1 MDEAHVSTDPNP
13 WYGRAMIDAPPPAG
27 PLARL
32 RAQLAGPR
40 GARRADA
47 LLSSP
52 DPAEAVATLSVT
64 ELFEL
69 VTELGLDEA
78 SDIVHLATPAQLRGC
93 LDLEIWDR
101 DRPRMELAKPWL
113 ATLIDAGFEKL
124 GQVWHALDPEWRAL
138 FIKGNCRRIWDLT
151 LGEEPDETTD
161 LQMYFT
167 VDRFFTLEV
176 QGDEDTLRLLQQLL
190 DDLYRADADLARHTI
205 MAARS
210 EATIELEEDALR
222 WRTGRLADLGY
233 ADFYDALDLFRP
245 LEIDA
250 VKIGEGTEDRLS
262 HVIDTDEAPVNL
274 PIAVAEQVVAR
285 SFLARAWDRLDDE
298 VEETRLEAALV
309 VVVNKLLAAARTR
322 PGDQASLRAGA
333 DYATATLSLGLEVV
347 ARGDLDRAAA
357 GLRSVAL
364 GRLFRVGYTVG
375 AKLARLAHGLA
386 PRAALAGEPA
396 RAVLDALT
404 QPRPWFARA
413 FDEDGGHG
421 VRPFESQAD
430 VRRVAELLARL
441 TLRIAV
447 AESLGVNLLAM
458 GQLPEPRPELDDHAR
473 TAIVRCLAGGAL
485 DSRAVSHDE
494 LRAARALLDHGH
506 LPASARAR
514 AQSAVLGHLDGA
526 RIQAG
531 GGPLLDLIDRWLGEV
546 EETLRTLDAARVDA
560 RFIDG
565 VLVEIAGARS

>member
-1 MDEAHVSTDPNP
+1 MT
-13 WYGRAMIDAPPPAG
+13 DAPPPAG

-52 DPAEAVATLSVT
+52 DPAAAVGALSVT
-64 ELFEL
+64 ELYEL
-69 VTELGLDEA
+69 VEELGLDEA
-78 SDIVHLATPAQLRGC
+78 TDLVHLATPQQIRGC
-93 LDLEIWDR
+93 LDLEVWDR
-101 DRPRMELAKPWL
+101 DRPNMELARPWL
-113 ATLIDAGFEKL
+113 AAMIDAGFEKL
-124 GQVWHALDPEWRAL
+124 GQVWAALDSEWRAL
-138 FIKGNCRRIWDLT
+138 FIRGNCRRIWDLT

-167 VDRFFTLEV
+167 HDRFFTLEL
-176 QGDEDTLRLLQQLL
+176 QGDENTVRLMTQLL

-222 WRTGRLADLGY
+222 WRNGRLADLGY
-233 ADFYDALDLFRP
+233 VDYYDALDLFRP
-245 LEIDA
+245 LEADA
-250 VKIGEGTEDRLS
+250 VRVGEGTEDRMAQ
-262 HVIDTDEAPVNL
+262 VIDTDEAPVNL

-285 SFLARAWDRLDDE
+285 SFLARAWDRLGDDT
-298 VEETRLEAALV
+298 EETRLESALV

-322 PGDQASLRAGA
+322 PGDPASLRAGA

-357 GLRSVAL
+357 ALRSVAL

-386 PRAALAGEPA
+386 PRSATAGEPA
-396 RAVLDALT
+396 IPVLDALT

-413 FDEDGGHG
+413 LDENGGPG

-441 TLRIAV
+441 TLRIAI

-473 TAIVRCLAGGAL
+473 TAMLRCLAGGPFDA
-485 DSRAVSHDE
+485 RAVSHEE
-494 LRAARALLDHGH
+494 LRAARALLDHGR
-506 LPASARAR
+506 LPAAARAR

-531 GGPLLDLIDRWLGEV
+531 GGALLDLIDGWLLEI
-546 EETLRTLDAARVDA
+546 EDTLRTLDPARIDA
-560 RFIDG
+560 RYIEG
-565 VLVEIAGARS
+565 VLIEISGSRS